1 MYAIAPLANE
11 YQVERLLKLCEKV
24 LEETVRRRWEKP
36 DGEEACKQ
44 VYRHLIIA
52 DTCNLRGL
60 KKLCVNIAADASS
73 SDRER
78 AMADHPIPADLDIEI
93 NKLAVRK
100 HEMIVADVK
109 EALTSGSAI
118 KDFVRKVIPEKP
130 KVPVTHPSFGVP
142 AAGLFGQPSATFG
155 QPSVTFGTPSVTSSE
170 STTKANHMRCLR
182 LANAFLP
189 LNQQLIKD
197 VVSQIRLDRN
207 TAGWEEKW
215 GKQFDILPE
224 CVKHDVIGRFT
235 YTCDF

>member
-11 YQVERLLKLCEKV
+11 YQVERLQKKCEKV

-36 DGEEACKQ
+36 YGEEACKQ

-100 HEMIVADVK
+100 HELLAADVK

-118 KDFVRKVIPEKP
+118 MDFVRKFIPEKT
-130 KVPVTHPSFGVP
+130 KIQAGTQFSGFS
-142 AAGLFGQPSATFG
+142 ASTGLFGTRP
-155 QPSVTFGTPSVTSSE
+155 VTLSQ
-170 STTKANHMRCLR
+170 STTKAHHMRCLR
-182 LANAFLP
+182 LASAFLP
-189 LNQQLIKD
+189 LNQELIKD
-197 VVSQIRLDRN
+197 VVAQIRLDRN
-207 TAGWEEKW
+207 SAGGEEKW

-224 CVKHDVIGRFT
+224 YVKHDVIGRFT
-235 YTCDF
+235 YV

>member
-11 YQVERLLKLCEKV
+11 YQVKRLLKLCEKV

-52 DTCNLRGL
+52 DTCNMKRL
-60 KKLCVNIAADASS
+60 KKLCVNIATDASS

-100 HEMIVADVK
+100 HELLAADVK

-118 KDFVRKVIPEKP
+118 MDFVRKFIPEKT
-130 KVPVTHPSFGVP
+130 KVSTPSSNFSFGGPQQAPAPGLFATRPVTI
-142 AAGLFGQPSATFG
+142 
-155 QPSVTFGTPSVTSSE
+155 SE
-170 STTKANHMRCLR
+170 STTKAHHMQCLR

-189 LNQQLIKD
+189 FNQQLIKD

-235 YTCDF
+235 YTRDF

>member
-73 SDRER
+73 SDREH
-78 AMADHPIPADLDIEI
+78 AMADHSIPADLYIEI

-100 HEMIVADVK
+100 HELLAADVK
-109 EALTSGSAI
+109 EALTGGSEI
-118 KDFVRKVIPEKP
+118 KDFVRKFIPVITKIHAASPF
-130 KVPVTHPSFGVP
+130 SAFGSP
-142 AAGLFGQPSATFG
+142 APAPTGLFGAR
-155 QPSVTFGTPSVTSSE
+155 SVTFSE
-170 STTKANHMRCLR
+170 TTTKANHMRCLR

-189 LNQQLIKD
+189 LNQELIKD

-235 YTCDF
+235 YTRDF